1 MIEIF
6 QAAVLGIVQGLTEFL
21 PVSSS
26 GHLIFL
32 PDLLDWKG
40 IVDTLEFDVALHVG
54 TTVAVIWF
62 FWSDWVRIVASFL
75 RNLGTRVTGDFDSKL
90 FLMILVG
97 SIPAAVVGLGFK
109 DFIEDN
115 TREPL
120 LVAITLFVFA
130 LVLFAADKAG
140 SKKREFKQIGWTEA
154 MFVGVAQAISLI
166 PGVSRSG
173 VTISAGLFRGLNR
186 QAATRFSFML
196 STPATIGAAA
206 LSVKDLMES
215 SSEGNLLVFIVGTI
229 LAAIVGWLAIKFLL
243 QFIAKN
249 SFNLFVWYRI
259 VLAIGLVVY
268 IITRT

>member
-1 MIEIF
+1 MIEIL
-6 QAAVLGIVQGLTEFL
+6 QAAILGIVQGLTEFL
-21 PVSSS
+21 PISSS
-26 GHLIFL
+26 GHLIIF
-32 PDLLDWKG
+32 PKIFGWKG
-40 IVDTLEFDVALHVG
+40 VLDSLEFDVALHVG
-54 TTVAVIWF
+54 TTIAVIWF

-120 LVAITLFVFA
+120 LVAATLFIFA
-130 LVLFAADKAG
+130 LVLFVADKIG
-140 SKKREFKQIGWTEA
+140 SKRREFKQIGWTEA
-154 MFVGVAQAISLI
+154 IFVGVAQAVSLI

-186 QAATRFSFML
+186 QAATRFSFLL
-196 STPATIGAAA
+196 STPAIVGAAA
-206 LSVKDLMES
+206 LSVKDLMGS

-229 LAAIVGWLAIKFLL
+229 SAAIIGWLAIKFLL
-243 QFIAKN
+243 QFVAKN
-249 SFNLFVWYRI
+249 NFNIFVWYRI
-259 VLAIGLVVY
+259 FLAIGLVVY
-268 IITRT
+268 FVTRT